1 MTWMRPLLRQLG
13 VARGKVLLMI
23 QDGQPTRVRE
33 FVRSLLAVEPGLYV
47 CTEIDDLLAA
57 PPEAT
62 IIFNV
67 RSEFAGWLNVNRP
80 VFSRNRW
87 RVVLWAPPG
96 ESERLMSMAPD
107 FMDWISH
114 VTICP
119 PGPSNFALANL
130 RACSS
135 EIGVTWVGEGLDET
149 LRAWRPDREV
159 RTLSIRR
166 TYAGIMQVLKRHPN
180 VAFVVRDVNSAAQAT
195 RLRWALAEAQHV
207 GLVIVTESLYN
218 VPGFRT
224 VGSQPLTWPAATERL
239 RTAAAPHPALLAS
252 LLDLEP
258 TAIELA
264 CRLAANVGWSA
275 ILLTLQGD
283 ADPGATLD
291 NIASTSYD
299 RPVRE
304 FHDSIV
310 HALSLADT
318 AQDLWSV
325 FCADQ
330 IERTEDIAVSWASR
344 PPAPVVLSRQFLPWV
359 PGEFVVEAS
368 LRTPG
373 IATSEAR
380 RVAACWASALK
391 HPDIAETWCDD
402 LAVLGHAARA
412 RAEAGAAFVLALL
425 AHGMPGLANSVAS
438 QFSWRL
444 VPYQVALD
452 IAKVFL
458 AIDPQRALDWIEG
471 TGAGLNHTLSGEEVV
486 LRAWARG
493 GNSLL
498 TEAYSPGEAVEA
510 LLRKLGARQIRD
522 LMSQRFGATGFTPA
536 LVPARRLVTEVIE
549 WLRRHDRL
557 LELPE
562 AVARARPEL
571 RSESRALAS
580 RLGAPPFS

>member
-1 MTWMRPLLRQLG
+1 MTWARPLLRQLG
-13 VARGKVLLMI
+13 VARGKILLMI
-23 QDGQPTRVRE
+23 QDGQPARVRE
-33 FVRSLLAVEPGLYV
+33 FVRSLLVVEPELYV
-47 CTEIDDLLAA
+47 CTEIDELLAA

-96 ESERLMSMAPD
+96 EAERLMSMAPD

-149 LRAWRPDREV
+149 LRAWRPDGEV

-166 TYAGIMQVLKRHPN
+166 TYAGIMQVLIRHPN
-180 VAFVVRDVNSAAQAT
+180 VPFVVRDVNSAAQAT

-207 GLVIVTESLYN
+207 GLVIVTDSLHN
-218 VPGFRT
+218 VAGFRT
-224 VGSQPLTWPAATERL
+224 VGSQPLTWPAATNRL

-258 TAIELA
+258 TAIDRA
-264 CRLAANVGWSA
+264 CRLAEDVGWSA
-275 ILLTLQGD
+275 VLLTLQEN

-291 NIASTSYD
+291 HIASTFYD
-299 RPVRE
+299 RPIRE

-310 HALSLADT
+310 HALSLGDT
-318 AQDLWSV
+318 APDLWSAFRAGQV
-325 FCADQ
+325 DNS
-330 IERTEDIAVSWASR
+330 EDIAVSWASK

-391 HPDIAETWCDD
+391 HPDVAETWCDD
-402 LAVLGHAARA
+402 LAVLEHAARA
-412 RAEAGAAFVLALL
+412 RARAGAAFVLALL
-425 AHGMPGLANSVAS
+425 AHAMPDLAHSVAS
-438 QFSWRL
+438 QFSWKL
-444 VPYQVALD
+444 VPEQVALN
-452 IAKVFL
+452 IASELL
-458 AIDPQRALDWIEG
+458 AIDPQRALVWIEG
-471 TGAGLNHTLSGEEVV
+471 TRPGLNNTAYGEEVV

-493 GNSLL
+493 ANSLL
-498 TEAYSPGEAVEA
+498 TEAYPPGEAVEG
-510 LLRKLGARQIRD
+510 LLRKMGTSQIRE

-536 LVPARRLVTEVIE
+536 LVSARRLVNEVIE
-549 WLRRHDRL
+549 WLRREGRL

-562 AVARARPEL
+562 AVAQARPEL
-571 RSESRALAS
+571 RSESRAVARL
-580 RLGAPPFS
+580 LGAPPFS

>member
-1 MTWMRPLLRQLG
+1 MTWVRPLLRQLG
-13 VARGKVLLMI
+13 VAHGKVLLMI

-47 CTEIDDLLAA
+47 CTEIDELLAA

-67 RSEFAGWLNVNRP
+67 RGEFAGWLNVNRP
-80 VFSRNRW
+80 VFARNRW

-130 RACSS
+130 RAFSS

-149 LRAWRPDREV
+149 LRAWRPNGEV
-159 RTLSIRR
+159 RTLSMLR

-207 GLVIVTESLYN
+207 GLVIVTESRHN

-224 VGSQPLTWPAATERL
+224 VESQPLTWPAATDRL

-258 TAIELA
+258 TAIERA
-264 CRLAANVGWSA
+264 CRHAADVGWSA
-275 ILLTLQGD
+275 VLLTLQGD
-283 ADPGATLD
+283 ADPGATFG
-291 NIASTSYD
+291 NTASTIYD

-310 HALSLADT
+310 YALSLGDT
-318 AQDLWSV
+318 AQDLWTA

-330 IERTEDIAVSWASR
+330 VERTEDIAVSWASR
-344 PPAPVVLSRQFLPWV
+344 PPAPVVLPRQFLPWV
-359 PGEFVVEAS
+359 PGELVVEAS

-380 RVAACWASALK
+380 VVAACWASALK
-391 HPDIAETWCDD
+391 HPDVAETWCDD
-402 LAVLGHAARA
+402 LVVLDHAAQA

-425 AHGMPGLANSVAS
+425 AHAMPGLAHVVAS
-438 QFSWRL
+438 QFSRRL
-444 VPYQVALD
+444 VPDRVALD
-452 IAKVFL
+452 IAKELL
-458 AIDPQRALDWIEG
+458 AIDPQRALDWLEG
-471 TGAGLNHTLSGEEVV
+471 TRAGLSNNPCGEEIV

-493 GNSLL
+493 ANSSL
-498 TEAYSPGEAVEA
+498 TEAFPPGEAVEV
-510 LLRKLGARQIRD
+510 LLHKFGTRQIRD

-536 LVPARRLVTEVIE
+536 LVPARRLVSEVIE
-549 WLRRHDRL
+549 WLRMHDRL

-562 AVARARPEL
+562 AVARASPEL
-571 RSESRALAS
+571 RSESRALAG
-580 RLGAPPFS
+580 RLGASSFS